1 MGDLDGEFPIDRDS
15 LVEQL
20 PGVGRY
26 TGSAIASIALG
37 SCVGV
42 VDGNVNRVMARLRGI
57 GADISAQVIFMHFV
71 SNIMISVVIIM
82 CHDVYQ

>member
-1 MGDLDGEFPIDRDS
+1 MEGLDGEFPSDRDS

-57 GADISAQVIFMHFV
+57 GADISAQVKSLYLWVFF
-71 SNIMISVVIIM
+71 SLSL
-82 CHDVYQ
+82 C